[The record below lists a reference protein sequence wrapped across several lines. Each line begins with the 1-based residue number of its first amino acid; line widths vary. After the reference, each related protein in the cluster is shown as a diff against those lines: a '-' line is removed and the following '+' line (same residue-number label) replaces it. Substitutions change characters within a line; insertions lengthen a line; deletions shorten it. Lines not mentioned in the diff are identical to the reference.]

1 MLTTGRLS
9 SVFIRRSF
17 SNQKV
22 VGLIGLGEMGSKLL
36 RNLKDDGNSVVIHD
50 INMQT
55 AMKLQQD
62 GKKCSLVHYFVK

>member
-1 MLTTGRLS
+1 MLTAGRLS

-62 GKKCSLVHYFVK
+62 GKVH